1 MVSAETA
8 KMAEANMVFMTEA
21 APPPSSGPR
30 ISFSADL
37 SSSDSD
43 GDFICINPLINL
55 VVGKEEKDKNTSV
68 KAGDFEFLSENVT
81 NTQTM
86 LSADELFSEGKL
98 LPFWQVKHSEKLKN
112 VTLKTK
118 VEDEEEEE
126 VHKVVKEEVVVNNKE
141 QENNNNNNNRG
152 SWFLDDDP
160 SPRPPKCTVL
170 WKELL
175 RLKKQRTTTTTTTT
189 TTTSSTRVSSL
200 SPSSSSSST
209 SSSSSSIGDA
219 VKKEEREKEGK
230 RGKKGLE
237 RTRSVTMR
245 IRPMIHVPVCT
256 LSKSSAALPPLFP
269 LRLQKNRVERRT

>member
-1 MVSAETA
+1 MVSADTA
-8 KMAEANMVFMTEA
+8 TLAEAKMVFMTEA
-21 APPPSSGPR
+21 SPPSSGPR

-43 GDFICINPLINL
+43 GDYICINPANLI
-55 VVGKEEKDKNTSV
+55 VGKEEKDKNFL

-81 NTQTM
+81 NNQTM
-86 LSADELFSEGKL
+86 LTADELFCEGKL

-118 VEDEEEEE
+118 VEVEEEDL
-126 VHKVVKEEVVVNNKE
+126 KVVREEVVHNNKE
-141 QENNNNNNNRG
+141 QENNNNNNNNNNRG

-175 RLKKQRTTTTTTTT
+175 RLKKQRTTTTTV
-189 TTTSSTRVSSL
+189 SSTRVSSL

-256 LSKSSAALPPLFP
+256 PSKSSAPLPPLFP

>member
-8 KMAEANMVFMTEA
+8 RMAEANMVFMTAE
-21 APPPSSGPR
+21 APPSLSGPR

-43 GDFICINPLINL
+43 GDFICINPDNL
-55 VVGKEEKDKNTSV
+55 MVRKEEKDKSLPV
-68 KAGDFEFLSENVT
+68 KAGDFEFLS

-86 LSADELFSEGKL
+86 LTADELFSEGKL
-98 LPFWQVKHSEKLKN
+98 LPFWQVKHSEKLQN

-118 VEDEEEEE
+118 VD
-126 VHKVVKEEVVVNNKE
+126 KEEDNKVAKEEIVNSNSKE
-141 QENNNNNNNRG
+141 QENNNNNRG

-175 RLKKQRTTTTTTTT
+175 RLKKQRTTTTTTN
-189 TTTSSTRVSSL
+189 SSTRASSL

-219 VKKEEREKEGK
+219 VKKEEKEKDGK

-256 LSKSSAALPPLFP
+256 PTKSSAPLPPLFP